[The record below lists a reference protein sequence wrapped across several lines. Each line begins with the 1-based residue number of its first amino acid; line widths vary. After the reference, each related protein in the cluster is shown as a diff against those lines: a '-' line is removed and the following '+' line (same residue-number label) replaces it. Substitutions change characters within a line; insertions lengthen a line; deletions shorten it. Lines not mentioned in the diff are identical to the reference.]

1 MPRVI
6 AGKARGRALK
16 TPAGQSVRPTTDRV
30 KESVFNIINPLLAD
44 CVFVD
49 LFAGSGSIG
58 IEALSR
64 GAGVCHFCDD
74 DAQAMATVKSNLTS
88 TGLMSSSVIL
98 TLGDY
103 RSVIARL
110 SREGTMADIVYCD
123 PPYSTGA
130 AAEVLV
136 TLGDGEALSG
146 DSIVLIEHHRDE
158 TLPIS
163 IGQLSRYRQKEYG
176 TIVVSFYRNQRMKP
190 GERGEKL

>member
-6 AGKARGRALK
+6 AGRARGRALK

-44 CVFVD
+44 CVFAD
-49 LFAGSGSIG
+49 LFSGSGSIG

-64 GAGVCHFCDD
+64 GAGVCYFCDS
-74 DAQAMATVKSNLTS
+74 DARAMATVKSNLNS
-88 TGLMSSSVIL
+88 TGLMSSSVL

-110 SREGTMADIVYCD
+110 SREGTRADIVYCD

-130 AAEVLV
+130 AAEVLA
-136 TLGDGEALSG
+136 TLGDGEALSNDG
-146 DSIVLIEHHRDE
+146 IVLIEHHRDE
-158 TLPIS
+158 TLPIVV
-163 IGQLSRYRQKEYG
+163 GQLSRYRRKEYG
-176 TIVVSFYRNQRMKP
+176 TIVVSFYGNQRTNP
-190 GERGEKL
+190 VERGEKL